1 MARFL
6 SQEWFD
12 VVAERINASD
22 EYREAAKHWEGDIAF
37 LVEAEPDKNVP
48 DDVWARLDLWH
59 GACRG
64 GGPIAKGEGAASA
77 YVLAAPYTRW
87 KDVVLGDL
95 DPIRAMMQGKL
106 RVRGDLPTIVRQV
119 RAANEL
125 VRVIG
130 EVPTEFPDET

>member
-1 MARFL
+1 MLPFL
-6 SQEWFD
+6 SQAWFD
-12 VVAERINASD
+12 AFVEEINGSQ
-22 EYREAAKHWEGDIAF
+22 EYRESAADWEGDIAF
-37 LVEAEPDKNVP
+37 HVEAEPDKNVP
-48 DDVWARLDLWH
+48 ADVWARLDLWH

-64 GGPIAKGEGAASA
+64 GGPIPAEEGAAST

-119 RAANEL
+119 RSANEL
-125 VRVIG
+125 VRLLG
-130 EVPTEFPDET
+130 EVPTEFPDEA

>member
-22 EYREAAKHWEGDIAF
+22 EYREAAKDWEGDIAF

-64 GGPIAKGEGAASA
+64 GGPIAPEEGAASA

-130 EVPTEFPDET
+130 EVPTQFPDET

>member
-12 VVAERINASD
+12 VVAERINASE
-22 EYREAAKHWEGDIAF
+22 EYREAAKDWEGDIAF

-64 GGPIAKGEGAASA
+64 GGPIAQGEGAASA